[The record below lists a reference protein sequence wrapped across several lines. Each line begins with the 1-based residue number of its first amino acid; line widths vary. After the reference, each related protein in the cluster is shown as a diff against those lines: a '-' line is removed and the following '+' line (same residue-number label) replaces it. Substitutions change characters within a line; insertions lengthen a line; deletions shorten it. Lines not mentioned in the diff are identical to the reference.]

1 MDKKS
6 YQSKLA
12 KNLTL
17 MGANELFA
25 ALRFFYPISIL
36 YFADVTGSFAVAM
49 GVYSC
54 ATIVGALLEVPTGVL
69 SDKWGR
75 RNIFVLGCTI
85 EWLAAFC
92 YAMAATHFLMGGTAW
107 LYIGAA
113 CFGISGSLF
122 SGNNYAL
129 LYETAEC
136 LRQRHRLAH
145 ILGRNSSMEQLG
157 LAGASA
163 VAGILLWF
171 GASFEMLFWL
181 TLIPMSC
188 ALIAALMTTEP
199 PRHSLSESHP
209 WAHMKD
215 AFHLIVQNKEL
226 RLLAICSAWKTGWG
240 MSSHSFLPKFI
251 ETVWPVWAVPF
262 YRLGQNIIGFFSY
275 WFAGKV
281 TDKFTPLK
289 TLFGMSLISD
299 GLSLIAFGI
308 ANLVSPFLLMLSQV
322 NWAVGNTANDTLQQ
336 QHFSKEQRST
346 MGSLISLLSSLMNA
360 IAAVILGLFTD
371 HIGPQNTLLVIA
383 VMMLPI
389 SFGYLSLY
397 KTNKNAK

>member
-1 MDKKS
+1 MDIKDLNA
-6 YQSKLA
+6 KLA
-12 KNLTL
+12 KNITL
-17 MGANELFA
+17 MGANEFFA

-36 YFADVTGSFAVAM
+36 YFAEVTGSFAVAM
-49 GVYSC
+49 GIFAC

-75 RNIFVLGCTI
+75 RNIFVLGCVI

-92 YAMAATHFLMGGTAW
+92 YAMAATHFLIGGTAW

-113 CFGISGSLF
+113 CFGTSRSLF

-145 ILGRNSSMEQLG
+145 ILGRNGSMEQLG
-157 LAGASA
+157 LATASA

-171 GASFEMLFWL
+171 GGSFEMLFWL

-199 PRHSLSESHP
+199 PRHSMSESHP

-215 AFHLIVQNKEL
+215 AFHLIVQNREL

-240 MSSHSFLPKFI
+240 MSSHNFLPKFI
-251 ETVWPVWAVPF
+251 ETLWPVWAVPF
-262 YRLGQNIIGFFSY
+262 YRLGQNIIGFFGY

-281 TDKFTPLK
+281 TDKLSPLK
-289 TLFGMSLISD
+289 TLFCLSFISD

-308 ANLVSPFLLMLSQV
+308 SNLVSPFLLMLSQI
-322 NWAVGNTANDTLQQ
+322 NWTVGNTANDTLQQ

-346 MGSLISLLSSLMNA
+346 MGSLISLLSSMTYA
-360 IAAVILGLFTD
+360 IAAVILGLFAD
-371 HIGPQNTLLVIA
+371 HIGVQNTLLVIA
-383 VMMLPI
+383 VIMLPVT
-389 SFGYLSLY
+389 FGYLSLY